1 MEAFARWL
9 MRHPLVAVAAHAAV
23 TLALAVFA
31 LQIRFEN
38 TLGSLLPADHPDVVF
53 YEQARADFG
62 SDDVAVIGVGAHDLF
77 TPQSITKIA
86 QVTDELAKIDGVE
99 RVVSITNAPDPTAV
113 AGDTPVRLLQNIPPS
128 PDDLVA
134 LQEKLQ
140 SIPLYR
146 NNLVAED
153 LHGAAINVFF
163 RPLSDREYRDLD
175 IDRRIEETLATA
187 RGTFHHTGILHLRH
201 AAADLMR
208 EDLLWFTPI
217 AMVVMIAVL
226 WLSFWSVRGV
236 ALPVLSVAM
245 TLVWTLGVM
254 VLAGKSLSLGTIV
267 LPPLLVVIGSV
278 YAIHVL
284 ARYFQPGEE
293 EGADETGAG
302 ALAGILAPM
311 LLSALTT
318 MIGFASLMLN
328 PITVVRD
335 LGLFAVI
342 GVFFCALSSVT
353 FLPAALKLS
362 GLSQGAGITSA
373 IAGALSR
380 SLTWVGEHAN
390 ASRRYVIWA
399 AAIIAAITLA
409 GALRIRV
416 DSNLL
421 DTFDLESKIRRDS
434 EMVNEHIAGTAP
446 FFLVVDAGEAGA
458 LKRWDVLKQI
468 RGLQEFVATLP
479 GVRSTLSIADYIDL
493 YGGGGAELWDDA
505 ERVEA
510 VAASVGSTKA
520 PLGAVVTD
528 DLRRGNVTVRTS
540 LLSSSAV
547 EETIA
552 AINAYVAQNLPAT
565 LRVRPTGN
573 LVLMA
578 GSTSGIVAAQMRSL
592 TLALL
597 VIFAVMAVMFLSVK
611 IGFLAIVPN
620 VVAVVAFFGA
630 MGWLG
635 ISLNLGTSL
644 IAAIAL
650 GVAVDSTIHYMSR
663 LNTSLKGEGDPASA
677 SVRSL
682 RSVGPAI
689 VLTTGALVVGF
700 LTFTFS
706 EFVPIRELGMLAAG
720 TMVAAMIANIGLL
733 PALVAGTKVI
743 TLWDLVAVR
752 LGENPT
758 ETIPLF
764 RGFGPGEARIVV
776 LMGELGHFE
785 AGELIVRRGEAG
797 HDMYVILDGTTR
809 VVVDKAG
816 APTSIAELQRGEVF
830 GEMALVRH
838 DARSA
843 DVVASGPVD
852 VLAFN
857 EQCFAR
863 LQDRYPRVA
872 AKLLLN
878 LSRILSDRLQRM
890 TEAIGTKKF

>member
-1 MEAFARWL
+1 MDAFARLL
-9 MRHPLVAVAAHAAV
+9 MRHPLVAVAAHVAV
-23 TLALAVFA
+23 TLALAAFA

-38 TLGSLLPADHPDVVF
+38 TLGNLLPADHSDVVF

-77 TPQSITKIA
+77 TSQSITKIA
-86 QVTDELAKIDGVE
+86 QVTDELAKIEGVE
-99 RVVSITNAPDPTAV
+99 RVISITNAPDPTAV
-113 AGDTPVRLLQNIPPS
+113 AGDTPVRLLRNIPPS
-128 PDDLVA
+128 PADLVA

-153 LHGAAINVFF
+153 LHGAAIDVFF

-187 RGTFHHTGILHLRH
+187 RGTFHHTGLLHLRH

-217 AMVVMIAVL
+217 AMAVMTAVL

-236 ALPVLSVAM
+236 ALPALSVAM

-254 VLAGKSLSLGTIV
+254 ALVGKSLSLGTIV

-284 ARYFQPGEE
+284 ARYFQSGE

-302 ALAGILAPM
+302 ALAGILAPV

-328 PITVVRD
+328 PITVVWD

-362 GLSQGAGITSA
+362 GLSQGVGITSA

-380 SLTWVGEHAN
+380 SLTWIGEHAN
-390 ASRRYVIWA
+390 ASRRRVIWA

-416 DSNLL
+416 DSDLL
-421 DTFDLESKIRRDS
+421 DTFDLESEIRRDS
-434 EMVNEHIAGTAP
+434 DMVNEHIAGTAP

-479 GVRSTLSIADYIDL
+479 GVSSTLSIADYIDL

-505 ERVEA
+505 ERVES

-520 PLGAVVTD
+520 PLGAVVSG

-540 LLSSSAV
+540 LSSSSAV
-547 EETIA
+547 EATIA
-552 AINAYVAQNLPAT
+552 AINVYVARNLPAT
-565 LRVRPTGN
+565 LQVRPTGN

-620 VVAVVAFFGA
+620 VIAVVVFFGA

-663 LNTSLKGEGDPASA
+663 LNTALKGEGDPASA

-706 EFVPIRELGMLAAG
+706 EFVPIRQFGMLAAV

-764 RGFGPGEARIVV
+764 RGLGPGEARIVV

-816 APTSIAELQRGEVF
+816 APSSIAELQRGEVF

-843 DVVASGPVD
+843 DVVAAGSVD

-863 LQDRYPRVA
+863 LQDRYPRIA

-890 TEAIGTKKF
+890 TEAIGVKKS